1 MTPTILVVDDER
13 TIRETLEWRFR
24 ERRWRV
30 RTTGTG
36 GEGLALMD
44 AEPFDIVVTDLVLP
58 DADGLA
64 LVRKAATLDRAP
76 AVVIITAYPT
86 VETAV
91 EALRRGAADYVRKP
105 FRLDELTARV
115 QHVLEQRG
123 TLRPAHR
130 PAPADDGH
138 PIIGTSEAITAVRRF
153 IARSG
158 PMSSQ
163 VLITGESGTGKE
175 LVARAIHAASP
186 RRAGPFV
193 VVNCA
198 AIAEAL
204 FESQVFGHVRG
215 AFTDAVR
222 GNPGLFQ
229 AAAQGTLLL
238 DEVGELPLGLQAKLL
253 RAIEAKAVWPVGATR
268 PVPVDVRVLA
278 STNRDLR
285 EEVLARRFRQD
296 LSYRLDVAHV
306 SLPALRERRDDVP
319 ALVAHFIAR
328 FNAQLGRDVREMDA
342 EARDLILEYDWP
354 GNVRELAHVIEG
366 AMLVVDG
373 PVIRVADLPPHLRRE
388 RIDHSLREAVREFER
403 RHIEDVLRRS
413 RHDKREAAR
422 RLGVSLASLY
432 RKLQDVG

>member
-1 MTPTILVVDDER
+1 
-13 TIRETLEWRFR
+13 
-24 ERRWRV
+24 
-30 RTTGTG
+30 
-36 GEGLALMD
+36 
-44 AEPFDIVVTDLVLP
+44 
-58 DADGLA
+58 
-64 LVRKAATLDRAP
+64 
-76 AVVIITAYPT
+76 
-86 VETAV
+86 
-91 EALRRGAADYVRKP
+91 
-105 FRLDELTARV
+105 
-115 QHVLEQRG
+115 
-123 TLRPAHR
+123 
-130 PAPADDGH
+130 
-138 PIIGTSEAITAVRRF
+138 
-153 IARSG
+153 
-158 PMSSQ
+158 MSSQ